1 MIGAAFRVMALTLLR
16 DRAALVMAFVLPT
29 VIFAIFAAIFSGAV
43 RRPHPHPSGTGG
55 SGGDARHRA
64 PRLGARGRHELARHA
79 AARRPRRRNGGGA
92 RGRGRRGAGAARRP
106 RGGTLGRIRAGPPG
120 CAGREPRQGARHPDR
135 AGPAPAGAQRG
146 PARRGALPHRRG
158 RGAHRKIGPDERAFL
173 DEAFAEQRARKEPFS
188 FSALVERQ
196 STAAAVGNA
205 RVSYY
210 AGAIAAVFLLFAA
223 MQGALSL
230 VEERES
236 GLADRLSAGPG
247 GLGVI
252 VVGKFLFLTLQGV
265 VQAGLIFGAAA
276 LLHGVTI
283 GPHWPAFLLTC
294 GLVSAMA
301 AGLALAACAGRGDA
315 PAGASLRHLRR
326 PAALGGRRQHGAPL
340 PDAALAPAGRWF
352 TPNAWAI
359 EAFQGALGEGSAVRP
374 GACWRRWRSPASARP
389 SPSWP
394 GGPHEPLPPLP
405 HATDRRVD
413 AGLSPRQ
420 LEPGGTPPGRSAG
433 A

>member
-43 RRPHPHPSGTGG
+43 GDRIRIHLGLADLAGTPATARLVSALAADTSLRVTRLPADLAAATEAVRAGEVDVALVLRGDLAAAPSGA
-55 SGGDARHRA
+55 SA
-64 PRLGARGRHELARHA
+64 PDHPVVLVENPAKALATPIALGQL
-79 AARRPRRRNGGGA
+79 
-92 RGRGRRGAGAARRP
+92 
-106 RGGTLGRIRAGPPG
+106 
-120 CAGREPRQGARHPDR
+120 
-135 AGPAPAGAQRG
+135 QRVLNE
-146 PARRGALPHRRG
+146 ALPDVVLSRIVADVERTG
-158 RGAHRKIGPDERAFL
+158 KIGPDERAFL
-173 DEAFAEQRARKEPFS
+173 DEAFAEQRAKKEPFS

-196 STAAAVGNA
+196 STATAVGNA

-301 AGLALAACAGRGDA
+301 AGLALAACAAAATRQQAHLFATFGVLLLWAVGGSLVPRFLM
-315 PAGASLRHLRR
+315 PPWLQQAG
-326 PAALGGRRQHGAPL
+326 
-340 PDAALAPAGRWF
+340 WF

-359 EAFQGALGEGSAVRP
+359 EAFQGALGEGSAV
-374 GACWRRWRSPASARP
+374 PAWGVLAA
-389 SPSWP
+389 
-394 GGPHEPLPPLP
+394 LAL
-405 HATDRRVD
+405 
-413 AGLSPRQ
+413 AGL
-420 LEPGGTPPGRSAG
+420 G
-433 A
+433 AALALVARRPA